1 MKLVFV
7 NKDTCAATYLGLE
20 SFNDSVDIMEGQ
32 QVRPA
37 IKKFFFSKI
46 NALSLHCSTAP
57 KRAYNIIPAMQ

>member
-20 SFNDSVDIMEGQ
+20 SFSDSVDIMEGQ

-37 IKKFFFSKI
+37 IKSFFFSQ
-46 NALSLHCSTAP
+46 
-57 KRAYNIIPAMQ
+57 R